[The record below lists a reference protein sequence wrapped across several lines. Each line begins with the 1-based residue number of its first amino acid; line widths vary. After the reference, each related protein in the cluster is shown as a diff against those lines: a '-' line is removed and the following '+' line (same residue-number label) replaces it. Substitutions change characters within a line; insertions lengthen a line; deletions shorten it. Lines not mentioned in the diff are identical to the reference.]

1 MSAPQFMQ
9 QLAADAGQGESAPPR
24 ERVRTRGFARKH
36 KRDELTRMSRVI
48 KEIIQNVEDRGAHA
62 VNVGAIRE
70 YDLRAGKRMC
80 TEAALPG
87 LEKRMADAGGA
98 DLSLKDRVLI
108 DYVRDNRTTLR
119 VGLEYVI
126 PKVAELLNKSQRS

>member
-1 MSAPQFMQ
+1 
-9 QLAADAGQGESAPPR
+9 
-24 ERVRTRGFARKH
+24 
-36 KRDELTRMSRVI
+36 MSRVI